1 MEGKTKQE
9 IKEMMLDRFS
19 QYVDDFL
26 DHTDI
31 RTTEGSE
38 YEEKFTSMMRLIE
51 NEIFQ
56 LSAGEV
62 PKGKNLKKN
71 S

>member
-9 IKEMMLDRFS
+9 IKEIMLDRFS
-19 QYVDDFL
+19 HYVDNFL
-26 DHTDI
+26 DSTDVQ
-31 RTTEGSE
+31 TTPGSE
-38 YEEKFTSMMRLIE
+38 YEEKFTSMMRIIE

-56 LSAGEV
+56 LSVGEV